1 LSHNHHHHQHI
12 SHHQTLERR
21 KCPTSCSWLEIIH
34 LLPSILALWH
44 GKRHVLL
51 HVSFLYSSWATLTCP
66 IEQVIFIL

>member
-1 LSHNHHHHQHI
+1 
-12 SHHQTLERR
+12 
-21 KCPTSCSWLEIIH
+21 LEIIH